1 MGFCGCHGGAGLELT
16 AWQAPGDAG
25 QRQVRGLNI
34 MEKKYCLSLLPD
46 KLGVCRFDSGSPPPD
61 WLRESTGF
69 YAITVTSDETSVV
82 CREDLIPAG
91 SLSEKH
97 FRALKVQ
104 GPLDFS
110 LTGVLA
116 SLINPL
122 AGAGIA
128 VFTISTYDT
137 DYILL
142 KEKDLEKAII
152 ALSDFAI
159 ITR

>member
-1 MGFCGCHGGAGLELT
+1 MG
-16 AWQAPGDAG
+16 
-25 QRQVRGLNI
+25 
-34 MEKKYCLSLLPD
+34 KKYCLSLLPD
-46 KLGVCRFDSGSPPPD
+46 KLGVCRFDSGSPPPG
-61 WLRESTGF
+61 WVRESASF
-69 YAITVTSDETSVV
+69 YAITVTSDETSVA
-82 CREDLIPAG
+82 CREDLIPADC
-91 SLSEKH
+91 LSEKH

-122 AGAGIA
+122 AEAGIP

-142 KEKDLEKAII
+142 KEKDLERAVSALNDI
-152 ALSDFAI
+152 AVI
-159 ITR
+159 RR